1 MNRREYLTFL
11 GGNNLGEKVV
21 FFVFLKEKIYSQLAK
36 DGSNEA
42 ERACLSFKERKEEV
56 VFR

>member
-1 MNRREYLTFL
+1 LTFL